1 MTDELH
7 FGAGPAAAA
16 GCVPDTAGFPGYG
29 CGPGRGTAA
38 EGAGSCALGASE
50 GPRVAVMVRRMR
62 AALAWI
68 APVAAGL
75 LAVAPVAGSLA
86 GCGGGVLTPDVVL
99 VNGGEPPNPLVPTG
113 TNDSNGGRI
122 IDRLFAGLMSYD
134 ATGKPSPEVAQ
145 SIETTDNVNYR
156 IILKPG
162 WKFTDGSP
170 VTAHSFVDAWNYGA
184 LSTNAQLQQN
194 FFSPIDGFDEVAG
207 ATNGKRTTM
216 SGLQVV
222 NDLEF
227 TVRLKAPTI
236 DFTLRLGHSSFYPLP
251 EAAFR
256 DMAAFGR
263 NPIGNGPYKLDNGD
277 AWEHNVKID
286 LVPNPDYRGNRKPHN
301 KGLRFEFYAN
311 LDTAYSDL
319 LSGNLDVLD
328 TIPSSALTIYKRELG
343 DNATSGPAAIN
354 QSLDT
359 PMRLP
364 HFGGEEGR
372 LRRLALSA
380 AINRPQICQQIFN
393 GTRSPARD
401 FTARSLPGFDPNIPG
416 NDVLDFNP
424 ERARQLWAQANAI
437 APWSGR
443 YAIAYNADSGHQE
456 WVDAVANSI
465 KNVLGIDAVGA
476 PQPTFAGFRTQI
488 TNRTIDTAFRAAWQ
502 GDYPSM
508 VEFLAPL
515 YATGAGSNDVGYS
528 SRAFDA
534 ALATAEAAP
543 NLQEADTLA
552 NVAQRILLHDMP
564 AVPLWDNIAVVG
576 WSTEVSNVTVTWNGL
591 PDYENIVKA

>member
-1 MTDELH
+1 MLS
-7 FGAGPAAAA
+7 
-16 GCVPDTAGFPGYG
+16 PD
-29 CGPGRGTAA
+29 
-38 EGAGSCALGASE
+38 L
-50 GPRVAVMVRRMR
+50 
-62 AALAWI
+62 
-68 APVAAGL
+68 
-75 LAVAPVAGSLA
+75 
-86 GCGGGVLTPDVVL
+86 VV

-122 IDRLFAGLMSYD
+122 LDRLFAGLVSYD

-145 SIETTDNVNYR
+145 SIETTDHVNYR
-156 IILKPG
+156 ITLKPD

-184 LSTNAQLQQN
+184 LGANAQLQQS
-194 FFSPIDGFDEVAG
+194 FFSPIEGFDDVAG
-207 ATNGKRTTM
+207 PTSGRGVTTM
-216 SGLQVV
+216 SGLHVV

-251 EAAFR
+251 VAAFR
-256 DMAAFGR
+256 DMDAFGDH
-263 NPIGNGPYKLDNGD
+263 PIGNGPYKLDD
-277 AWEHNVKID
+277 DERRLDEPAWEHNVKID
-286 LVPNPDYRGNRKPHN
+286 LVRNPEYHGNRKPRN

-328 TIPSSALTIYKRELG
+328 TIPPSALPVYQRDLG
-343 DNATSGPAAIN
+343 DDSTSGPVAIN

-359 PMRLP
+359 PLRLP

-380 AINRPQICQQIFN
+380 AINRSQICEHIFVD
-393 GTRSPARD
+393 TRTPARD
-401 FTARSLPGFDPNIPG
+401 FTARALPGFDPHLPG
-416 NDVLDFNP
+416 NDTLDFDP
-424 ERARQLWAQANAI
+424 DRARRLWAQANGI
-437 APWSGR
+437 SKWSGQ
-443 YAIAYNADSGHQE
+443 YAIAYNADSGHRE

-488 TNRTIDTAFRAAWQ
+488 TNRTIDSAFRSGWQ

-508 VEFLAPL
+508 IEFLAPL

-528 SRAFDA
+528 SPEFDA
-534 ALATAEAAP
+534 AMSAAEAAP
-543 NLQEADTLA
+543 SLSEA
-552 NVAQRILLHDMP
+552 NVRANAAQRILFHDMP
-564 AVPLWDNIAVVG
+564 AIPLWDNVAVVG
-576 WSTEVSNVTVTWNGL
+576 WSSEVSNVTVTWNGL
-591 PDYENIVKA
+591 PDYENIVKE

>member
-1 MTDELH
+1 M
-7 FGAGPAAAA
+7 
-16 GCVPDTAGFPGYG
+16 
-29 CGPGRGTAA
+29 
-38 EGAGSCALGASE
+38 
-50 GPRVAVMVRRMR
+50 RRMR
-62 AALAWI
+62 AGWAWL
-68 APVAAGL
+68 AAGL
-75 LAVAPVAGSLA
+75 LAVAPLT
-86 GCGGGVLTPDVVL
+86 GCGGGVLSPDVVM
-99 VNGGEPPNPLVPTG
+99 VNGGEPPSPLIPTG
-113 TNDSNGGRI
+113 TNDSLGGRI
-122 IDRLFAGLMSYD
+122 LDRVFAGLVSYD
-134 ATGKPSPEVAQ
+134 AAGKPAPEVAQ
-145 SIETTDNVNYR
+145 SIETADNVNYR
-156 IILKPG
+156 IVLKPG

-170 VTAHSFVDAWNYGA
+170 VTAHSFVDSWNYGA
-184 LSTNAQLQQN
+184 LSTNAQLQQD
-194 FFSPIDGFDEVAG
+194 FFSPIDGFDDLAG
-207 ATNGKRTTM
+207 EPGAGKPTTM
-216 SGLQVV
+216 SGLHVV
-222 NDLEF
+222 SDLEF
-227 TVRLKAPTI
+227 TVRLKAPTV
-236 DFTLRLGHSSFYPLP
+236 DFTLRLGHSAFYPLP
-251 EAAFR
+251 EKAFR
-256 DMAAFGR
+256 DMASYGQH
-263 NPIGNGPYKLDNGD
+263 PVGNGPYELADGPD
-277 AWEHNVKID
+277 GPAWEHNVRID
-286 LVPNPDYRGNRKPHN
+286 LKPNPAYHGNRRPHN

-328 TIPSSALTIYKRELG
+328 TIPSSALTVYKRDLG
-343 DNATSGPAAIN
+343 GNAASGPVAVS

-359 PMRLP
+359 PLRLG

-380 AINRPQICQQIFN
+380 AVNRPQICQQIFN

-416 NDVLDFNP
+416 NEALDFNP

-437 APWSGR
+437 SPWGGR

-488 TNRTIDTAFRAAWQ
+488 TNRTIDTAFRAGWI

-508 VEFLAPL
+508 IEFLAPL
-515 YATGAGSNDVGYS
+515 YATSAGSNDVGYS
-528 SRAFDA
+528 SREFDA

-543 NLQEADTLA
+543 NLHEADVLA

-564 AVPLWDNIAVVG
+564 AVPLWYYISVIG
-576 WSTEVSNVTVTWNGL
+576 WSSQVSNVTVTWNGM

>member
-1 MTDELH
+1 M
-7 FGAGPAAAA
+7 
-16 GCVPDTAGFPGYG
+16 
-29 CGPGRGTAA
+29 
-38 EGAGSCALGASE
+38 
-50 GPRVAVMVRRMR
+50 RRMR
-62 AALAWI
+62 AALALL
-68 APVAAGL
+68 APVAAGM
-75 LAVAPVAGSLA
+75 LAVASLAGSLA
-86 GCGGGVLTPDVVL
+86 GCGGGVLSPDLVV
-99 VNGGEPPNPLVPTG
+99 VNGGEPPNPLIPTG

-134 ATGKPSPEVAQ
+134 VTGRPSTEVAQ

-156 IILKPG
+156 ITLKPG

-184 LSTNAQLQQN
+184 LSTNAQLQQS

-207 ATNGKRTTM
+207 LISDGKPAPKTGQTTM

-227 TVRLKAPTI
+227 TVRLKAPTV
-236 DFTLRLGHSSFYPLP
+236 DFILRLGHSSFYPLP
-251 EAAFR
+251 DAAFR

-263 NPIGNGPYKLDNGD
+263 NPIGNGPYKLADSPDGP
-277 AWEHNVKID
+277 AWEHNIRID
-286 LVPNPDYRGNRKPHN
+286 LRPNPDYHGNRKPHN

-311 LDTAYSDL
+311 LDTAYADL

-328 TIPSSALTIYKRELG
+328 TIPPSALPIYKRDLG
-343 DNATSGPAAIN
+343 DNVVTGPAAVN
-354 QSLDT
+354 HSLDT
-359 PMRLP
+359 PWRLP

-380 AINRPQICQQIFN
+380 AVNRPQICRQIFV

-401 FTARSLPGFDPNIPG
+401 FTAVSLPGFDPNLPG
-416 NDVLDFNP
+416 NDVLNFDP
-424 ERARQLWAQANAI
+424 DRARRLWSQANAI
-437 APWSGR
+437 SAWSGR
-443 YAIAYNADSGHQE
+443 YAIAYNADGGHQE

-488 TNRTIDTAFRAAWQ
+488 TNHTITTAFRAAWQ

-515 YATGAGSNDVGYS
+515 FVTGAGSNDVGYS
-528 SRAFDA
+528 SQEFDA
-534 ALATAEAAP
+534 AMVAAEAAP
-543 NLQEADTLA
+543 NLQESAALA
-552 NVAQRILLHDMP
+552 NDAQRILLHDMP
-564 AVPLWDNIAVVG
+564 VVPLWDNVSVVG
-576 WSTEVSNVTVTWNGL
+576 WSSEVSNVTVTWNGL

>member
-1 MTDELH
+1 MRSR
-7 FGAGPAAAA
+7 PAWPAFAA
-16 GCVPDTAGFPGYG
+16 V
-29 CGPGRGTAA
+29 
-38 EGAGSCALGASE
+38 
-50 GPRVAVMVRRMR
+50 VM
-62 AALAWI
+62 
-68 APVAAGL
+68 
-75 LAVAPVAGSLA
+75 LAVASLA
-86 GCGGGVLTPDVVL
+86 GCGGGVLSPDLVV
-99 VNGGEPPNPLVPTG
+99 VNGGEPPNPLIPTG
-113 TNDSNGGRI
+113 TNDSLGGRI
-122 IDRLFAGLMSYD
+122 LDRLFAGLVSYD
-134 ATGKPSPEVAQ
+134 ADGQPSPEVAQ
-145 SIETTDNVNYR
+145 SIQTTDNINYR

-170 VTAHSFVDAWNYGA
+170 VTAHSFVDAWNFGA
-184 LSTNAQLQQN
+184 LSTNAQLQQD
-194 FFSPIDGFDEVAG
+194 FFRPIDGFDDLAG
-207 ATNGKRTTM
+207 TPGDGKPTTM
-216 SGLQVV
+216 SGLRVV

-227 TVRLKAPTI
+227 SVRLNAPTV
-236 DFTLRLGHSSFYPLP
+236 DFTLRLGHGAFYPLP
-251 EAAFR
+251 DRAFR

-263 NPIGNGPYKLDNGD
+263 SPVGNGPYQLADSPDGP

-286 LVPNPDYRGNRKPHN
+286 LKPNPDYHGNRKPHN

-311 LDTAYSDL
+311 LDTAYADL

-328 TIPSSALTIYKRELG
+328 TIPSSALTIYQRDLG
-343 DNATSGPAAIN
+343 GNAASGPVAVS

-359 PMRLP
+359 PLRLA

-416 NDVLDFNP
+416 NDALDFNP
-424 ERARQLWAQANAI
+424 ERAQQLWAQANAI
-437 APWSGR
+437 SPWNGR

-488 TNRTIDTAFRAAWQ
+488 TNRTIDTAFRAGWI

-508 VEFLAPL
+508 IEFVAPL
-515 YATGAGSNDVGYS
+515 YATGAGSNDVGYA
-528 SRAFDA
+528 SREFDVG
-534 ALATAEAAP
+534 LAVAEAAP
-543 NLQEADTLA
+543 SLPQADVLVNA
-552 NVAQRILLHDMP
+552 AQRILLRDMP
-564 AVPLWDNIAVVG
+564 AVPLWYYIAVVG
-576 WSTEVSNVTVTWNGL
+576 WSSAVHKVTVTWNGL
-591 PDYENIVKA
+591 PDYENIVKG